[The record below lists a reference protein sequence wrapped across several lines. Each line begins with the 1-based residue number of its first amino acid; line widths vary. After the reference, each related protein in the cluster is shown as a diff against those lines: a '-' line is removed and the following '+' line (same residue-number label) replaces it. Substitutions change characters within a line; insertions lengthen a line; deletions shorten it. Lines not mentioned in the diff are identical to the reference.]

1 LITERDVLA
10 HDFGEVQ
17 ARLDKALKDLREAR
31 AKVKTY
37 EREEALVKKLQGA
50 GLVKQ
55 AAQQTSSSTVEI

>member
-1 LITERDVLA
+1 MITDRDVLR
-10 HDFGEVQ
+10 HDLGEVQ

-55 AAQQTSSSTVEI
+55 AAQQASASTLEI